1 MIFDRTQEDI
11 EKAYEL
17 RSKLQNGDSL
27 TESEITLL
35 ERGTLTINTLNRI
48 EEKIMQLKPLLDEM
62 DYRSKSISSKLWDYE
77 DYFKQSDFDRILQ
90 NIFNLRTA
98 SILYED
104 TPPVPENNYRK
115 YSVINDVERILYDL
129 EEIINEIL
137 SNYRECGNTECGEG

>member
-27 TESEITLL
+27 TESEIALL

-48 EEKIMQLKPLLDEM
+48 EEKIIQLKPLLDEM
-62 DYRSKSISSKLWDYE
+62 DYRSKSISSRIWDYE
-77 DYFKQSDFDRILQ
+77 DYFKQSDFERILQ

>member
-48 EEKIMQLKPLLDEM
+48 EEKIIQLKPLLDEM
-62 DYRSKSISSKLWDYE
+62 DYRSKSIHSRLWDYE

-104 TPPVPENNYRK
+104 TQPVPENNYKK
-115 YSVINDVERILYDL
+115 YSDINDAERILYDL
-129 EEIINEIL
+129 EAVINDIL
-137 SNYRECGNTECGEG
+137 SNYRECGNAECGE